1 MSKINVAK
9 KVLSTFI
16 AMAVMTSVFT
26 GCNGSKSGK
35 SGKSGTSS
43 SSKVNS
49 AREIKNYFLTKKLE
63 GPGAM
68 SYVENMIYSGGS
80 VYCKGYV
87 QSDSD
92 SVRLVSIINLETGAV
107 EDVDLS
113 AIECEFIYSLSM
125 NNDNIYA
132 TYYDKEYNMMF
143 SVIDKKTFEIK
154 NTCKLGQNTNVSS
167 MFFDADGML
176 NAMLMNYNARKE
188 NVSIVKYDPETLEQ
202 KEKIDVSEKLSLP
215 DDEMLAMML
224 ASGDGNYYGIT
235 ISMEEYTYNFYKI
248 NSSMQ
253 IEYSVNDFSDM
264 PGEMSGLFVAKNG
277 NPCVVSYEYD
287 QSGVCFVN
295 ELDQNDGTVLNRYEV
310 ETDAEYPMIYTT
322 SKNDKYDFIFNSSD
336 GLKGYLL
343 SEEKSEMIA
352 AYGETLAPEFDEC
365 YEGFLY
371 GNSMLLST
379 EVYSGSSGEVLY
391 KLDTDGNIQETI
403 SLEIEDGGYISNI
416 SCDEEG
422 TVYSVAT
429 VYNETEN
436 EDGEYVYES
445 KHIIYAVKDGENVKI
460 GEIGDAP
467 FGDSNVDDLV
477 VSGDSIYVIVC
488 MYEEDGQ
495 KYIALQLDK
504 ECNTISEVELGEE
517 VEYCMGIINT
527 PSNIYITYRDEEHS
541 GAMMSKIDF
550 ENSSMSSPLEIEID
564 DSAFYSASK
573 GDDKYD
579 FYYTGTDG
587 YYGFSFADNKSTEII
602 NWIDSDVNLDMN
614 GAILID
620 NDTIMCSYYSN
631 DEKDNYG
638 VKFAKLTR
646 ADEETLKK
654 VNSKKIITLAGENI
668 VYSNIYDNIVEF
680 NEKNEEYRIQIND
693 YSKYGKYDSEKDE
706 YFSGATKLNT
716 DILEGDIPDIVLGSY
731 DIDLSAYAT
740 KGMFTD
746 LNTYFEKDGEI
757 KREDYFEGVLDAC
770 STKGK
775 LYQLPTSFTINTLA
789 GKASELGKEQ
799 GWTYD
804 EFFELVESKGG
815 ENIFY
820 KATKQ
825 ELFDMLVTRN
835 LHEFVD
841 FDSKTCDFSN
851 GTFEKVL
858 EFAKESGVEED
869 EGNDKMFDE
878 ETYREQMYRFK
889 ENKCLADQFYIYNFD
904 TVSEFESVVVGEE
917 VTFKGYPTKDGVG
930 GSIIEATSLIAISE
944 KSQLKDAA
952 WQFLRGL
959 ILEEEQDALFE
970 EYMSAFPIRKASY
983 EKALKKHQSEYA
995 KGDKISYT
1003 YDGEEVTLKAVEG
1016 ELADGLVN
1024 MIDSSKLMLSDS
1036 RIINI
1041 IDEQYDIFMEGG
1053 QSAKETADAVQSKV
1067 SLYLKEIS

>member
-26 GCNGSKSGK
+26 GCNDSKSGK
-35 SGKSGTSS
+35 SGKSGNSS
-43 SSKVNS
+43 SSNVNS
-49 AREIKNYFLTKKLE
+49 AREIKNYFLTKKLD
-63 GPGAM
+63 GPGTMA
-68 SYVENMIYSGGS
+68 YIDNMVYSGGS
-80 VYCKGYV
+80 VYCKGFAESESGSV
-87 QSDSD
+87 Q
-92 SVRLVSIINLETGAV
+92 LASIINLETGAV
-107 EDVDLS
+107 EDIDVS
-113 AIECEFIYSLSM
+113 AIECEYICSLSL
-125 NNDNIYA
+125 NNDNIYVA
-132 TYYDKEYNMMF
+132 YYDKEYNMMF
-143 SVIDKKTFEIK
+143 CVMDRKTSEIK
-154 NTCKLGQNTNVSS
+154 NTCKLGENTNITS

-176 NAMLMNYNARKE
+176 NVMLMSYKARKE
-188 NVSIVKYDPETLEQ
+188 NVLTVKYDPETLEK
-202 KEKIDVSEKLSLP
+202 KEEINVSENLDLS
-215 DDEMLAMML
+215 EGEILAMML
-224 ASGDGNYYGIT
+224 ASGDGGYYGISVS
-235 ISMEEYTYNFYKI
+235 IEEETYSLHKI

-295 ELDQNDGTVLNRYEV
+295 ELDQNDGAVLNRYEV
-310 ETDAEYPMIYTT
+310 ETDAEYPMIYMT
-322 SKNDKYDFIFNSSD
+322 SKNDKYDFIFNSAD

-352 AYGETLAPEFDEC
+352 AYGEALAPEFDEC
-365 YEGFLY
+365 YSGFLS
-371 GNSMLLST
+371 GNEMLLSA
-379 EVYSGSSGEVLY
+379 EVYGDSSGEVLY
-391 KLDTDGNIQETI
+391 KLDTDCNIQETI
-403 SLEIEDGGYISNI
+403 PLNIEDGGYVSAF
-416 SCDEEG
+416 SCDDEG

-429 VYNETEN
+429 VYDESEN
-436 EDGEYVYES
+436 EDGEYEYES

-460 GEIGDAP
+460 GEIGDTS

-477 VSGDSIYVIVC
+477 VSGDNIYVMIC
-488 MYEEDGQ
+488 IYEEDGQ
-495 KYIALQLDK
+495 KYVVLQLDK
-504 ECNTISEVELGEE
+504 ECNTISQIELGEE

-527 PSNIYITYRDEEHS
+527 SSDIYITYRDKEHS
-541 GAMMSKIDF
+541 GAMMSKVDF
-550 ENSSMSSPLEIEID
+550 KNSSMSSPLEIEID
-564 DSAFYSASK
+564 DSALYNMLK

-587 YYGFSFADNKSTEII
+587 YYGFNLVDNKSTEII
-602 NWIDSDVNLDMN
+602 NWVDSDVNLDMN
-614 GAILID
+614 SALLID
-620 NDTIMCSYYSN
+620 NDTILCSYYSN

-668 VYSNIYDNIVEF
+668 AYSNIYDNIVEF

-731 DIDLSAYAT
+731 DVDLSAYAT
-740 KGMFTD
+740 KGMFVD

-757 KREDYFEGVLDAC
+757 KREDYFEGVFDAC

-804 EFFELVESKGG
+804 EFFELVENKGG

-820 KATKQ
+820 KASTR
-825 ELFDMLVTRN
+825 EIFDILVTGN

-841 FDSKTCDFSN
+841 LDSKTCDFSN

-858 EFAKESGVEED
+858 EFAKESGVEEED
-869 EGNDKMFDE
+869 GNDKMFDE
-878 ETYREQMYRFK
+878 ESYREQMYRFK
-889 ENKCLADQFYIYNFD
+889 ENKCLADQLHIYNFD

-917 VTFKGYPTKDGVG
+917 TTFKGYPTKEGVG
-930 GSIIEATSLIAISE
+930 GSIIEANSLIAISE

-970 EYMSAFPIRKASY
+970 EYMSAFPVRKASY

-995 KGDKISYT
+995 KGDNTSYT
-1003 YDGEEVTLKAVEG
+1003 YDGEEVTLKAVDG
-1016 ELADGLVN
+1016 ELADSLVN
-1024 MIDSSKLMLSDS
+1024 MIDSSKLVLSDS
-1036 RIINI
+1036 RIIKI
-1041 IDEQYDIFMEGG
+1041 IDEQYDIFIEGG

-1067 SLYLKEIS
+1067 SLYLKEIG